1 MEQNFYRNETNGNV
15 PRSPLGCWLLILVS
29 LAVIG
34 ATAALIQM
42 ITMR

>member
-1 MEQNFYRNETNGNV
+1 MEQYFYTNDIKPRQ

-34 ATAALIQM
+34 AVITLILS
-42 ITMR
+42 MR